1 MGRTR
6 DGITRR
12 GGRLWSAVLWAAL
25 VLMPSITSAAMTV
38 PTEVLVV
45 RSSLAAHE
53 EVMAALRAV
62 LGEAGDKRFRLRER
76 TITDYTR
83 QPTGADLII
92 TIGVEAASA
101 VLREPSSEPVYC
113 VFLPQATFRTLV
125 QQLPAAGSTGARI
138 SALYLDQPD
147 ERRLRLLRLALP
159 QATKLGVVLGPES
172 RAVQAALRRSASAQG
187 IELQIEVID
196 DEKQLIGALHR
207 VMSEADILY
216 AVPDPL
222 VFNRHTAQNI
232 LLTAYRLGKPV
243 IGYSRAYVNA
253 GALLAL
259 HSTPAQIGRQ
269 LAETLLALPATLTLP
284 PPRPPRD
291 FSLEINERVAHSLG
305 LSIGQADEIL
315 QQLRAAAG
323 EEAQ

>member
-1 MGRTR
+1 MDKMQ
-6 DGITRR
+6 DGTTRR
-12 GGRLWSAVLWAAL
+12 GGRLLSVILLAAL
-25 VLMPSITSAAMTV
+25 ALVPGTAAAASAAPV
-38 PTEVLVV
+38 EVLVV
-45 RSSLAAHE
+45 RSSMMAHD
-53 EVMAALRAV
+53 EVIAALRAG
-62 LGEAGDKRFRLRER
+62 LGESGNKRFRLRER
-76 TITDYTR
+76 TIGDYAQ

-92 TIGVEAASA
+92 TVGVEAAST
-101 VLREPSSEPVYC
+101 VLRGPLSEPVYC
-113 VFLPQATFRTLV
+113 TFLPQTTFGTLV
-125 QQLPAAGSTGARI
+125 QQRPATGSAGARV

-159 QATKLGVVLGPES
+159 QAAKLGVVLGPES
-172 RAVQAALRRSASAQG
+172 RAGQAAMRRSASAQG

-207 VMSEADILY
+207 VMAETDALY

-259 HSTPAQIGRQ
+259 HSTPAQVGRQ
-269 LAETLLALPATLTLP
+269 LAETLLALPATHTLP
-284 PPRPPRD
+284 PPRPPRY

-305 LSIGQADEIL
+305 LSIGQAEEIL
-315 QQLRAAAG
+315 QQLRAVSG
-323 EEAQ
+323 EETQ